1 MKRVLQLIL
10 MTAIEVA
17 RSECLPSVTRKRR
30 AEFLGLTSNGTVRE
44 PGRVGKN

>member
-1 MKRVLQLIL
+1 MQLIL

-17 RSECLPSVTRKRR
+17 RSECLPIVTLKKR
-30 AEFLGLTSNGTVRE
+30 AEFWGLTSNGTVRE